1 MFNKIHYSKPT
12 ITKHEIDMIMD
23 AAKYGWGDKCYDY
36 INKFEEIFKDFI
48 GVKYAIATSSCTGAM
63 HMGLYAL
70 NISKGDEVILADTN
84 WIATVSPIVHLGAK
98 PIFVDIDP
106 LTWCIDPKEVEKKIN
121 KNTKAIIATHLYG
134 NLCEMSELLEIS
146 KKYKIPLIE
155 DSAEAIG
162 SEYQTSKAGSM
173 GLFST
178 FSFHGSKTITTGE
191 GGMFLTNNKKLY
203 EDVVTLN
210 NHGRDK
216 KQKKQ
221 FWSDVIGFKYRMTNI
236 DASLGYAQMLRIDKI
251 INRKRYILNYY
262 KSKLLKYEDISM
274 NFDKKN
280 NTSGAWMPTVVFSKK
295 IKIKRK
301 TILNA
306 FKEKNI
312 DARVFFWPLSTFP
325 MFKSQQNN
333 FNSWSI
339 AERAINL
346 PSYHDIK
353 RKELDVVIK
362 VIKTLIEKNL
372 K

>member
-1 MFNKIHYSKPT
+1 MP
-12 ITKHEIDMIMD
+12 
-23 AAKYGWGDKCYDY
+23 
-36 INKFEEIFKDFI
+36 
-48 GVKYAIATSSCTGAM
+48 
-63 HMGLYAL
+63 
-70 NISKGDEVILADTN
+70 
-84 WIATVSPIVHLGAK
+84 
-98 PIFVDIDP
+98 
-106 LTWCIDPKEVEKKIN
+106 
-121 KNTKAIIATHLYG
+121 
-134 NLCEMSELLEIS
+134 
-146 KKYKIPLIE
+146 
-155 DSAEAIG
+155 
-162 SEYQTSKAGSM
+162 
-173 GLFST
+173 
-178 FSFHGSKTITTGE
+178 
-191 GGMFLTNNKKLY
+191 
-203 EDVVTLN
+203 
-210 NHGRDK
+210 
-216 KQKKQ
+216 
-221 FWSDVIGFKYRMTNI
+221 NI
-236 DASLGYAQMLRIDKI
+236 DASLGYAQMLRIDNI

-312 DARVFFWPLSTFP
+312 DARVFFWPLSSFP

-333 FNSWSI
+333 LNSWSI

-353 RKELDVVIK
+353 RKELDVVIE

>member
-1 MFNKIHYSKPT
+1 MFNKIHYSKPS
-12 ITKHEIDMIMD
+12 ITKHEINMIMD
-23 AAKYGWGDKCYDY
+23 AAKYGWGEKCYEY
-36 INKFEEIFKDFI
+36 INKFEEIFKNFI

-63 HMGLYAL
+63 HMGLHAL

-106 LTWCIDPKEVEKKIN
+106 LTWCIDPKQVEKKIN

-134 NLCEMSELLEIS
+134 NLCEMSDLIEIS

-162 SEYQTSKAGSM
+162 SEYQSKKAGSM

-203 EDVVTLN
+203 ENVLTLN

-221 FWSDVIGFKYRMTNI
+221 FWSDMIGFKYRMTNL
-236 DASLGYAQMLRIDKI
+236 DASLGYAQMLRIDEIVKK
-251 INRKRYILNYY
+251 KRFILNYY
-262 KSKLLKYEDISM
+262 KSKLLDYKDIKM
-274 NFDKKN
+274 NYDKKGN
-280 NTSGAWMPTVVFSKK
+280 FSGAWMPTVVFSKQSNV
-295 IKIKRK
+295 KRNI
-301 TILNA
+301 ILKA
-306 FKEKNI
+306 FKSKNI
-312 DARVFFWPLSTFP
+312 DARVFFWPLSSFP
-325 MFKSQQNN
+325 MFKNN
-333 FNSWSI
+333 KKNVNSWSI
-339 AERAINL
+339 SERSINL

-353 RKELDVVIK
+353 NKDLDNVIDVVK
-362 VIKTLIEKNL
+362 SLINK
-372 K
+372 

>member
-1 MFNKIHYSKPT
+1 MFNKIHYSKPS
-12 ITKHEIDMIMD
+12 ITKHEIDFIMD
-23 AAKYGWGDKCYDY
+23 AAKYGWGDKCYEY
-36 INKFEEIFKDFI
+36 INKFEEIFKNFI

-106 LTWCIDPKEVEKKIN
+106 LTWCIDPQQVEKKIN

-134 NLCEMSELLEIS
+134 NLCEMSELLKIS

-162 SEYQTSKAGSM
+162 SEYQSKKAGSM

-203 EDVVTLN
+203 ENVLTLN

-221 FWSDVIGFKYRMTNI
+221 FWSDVIGFKYRMPNI
-236 DASLGYAQMLRIDKI
+236 DASLGYAQMLRIDEIVKK
-251 INRKRYILNYY
+251 KRNILNYY
-262 KSKLLKYEDISM
+262 KSKLLDYEELKM
-274 NFDKKN
+274 NYDKKGN
-280 NTSGAWMPTVVFSKK
+280 ISGAWMPTVVFSKK
-295 IKIKRK
+295 SNVKRNV
-301 TILNA
+301 ILKA
-306 FKEKNI
+306 FKNNNI
-312 DARVFFWPLSTFP
+312 DARVFFWPLSSFP
-325 MFKSQQNN
+325 MFENN
-333 FNSWSI
+333 EKNVNSWSI
-339 AERAINL
+339 SERSINL

-353 RKELDVVIK
+353 NKDLDNVIK
-362 VIKTLIEKNL
+362 VVKKLIKK
-372 K
+372 